1 MEHHPRRKNFSRANS
16 LRNLAPREL
25 VGSPSK
31 IRSWFSGL
39 CRTEPNEYRLPT
51 AVGTVLAR
59 SPVSAPRFQTISRLS
74 RLAWAK
80 ARLPVESPQWRS
92 RACIHHLARLRLL
105 LSRPASRG
113 RIGRRFLRLQS
124 FAENTACQ
132 SKESCTHDLPAPR
145 KSNPLRHVQAQ
156 PTQRRIIR
164 GDRGVG
170 HTILAQAPE
179 IKRNDIVSLI
189 HIFLDFGPVC
199 RGHLPAFTEPQED
212 CSFVSCG
219 FMNVQQRH
227 FKQFAMSQHIA
238 VNRHAS

>member
-1 MEHHPRRKNFSRANS
+1 MI
-16 LRNLAPREL
+16 
-25 VGSPSK
+25 K
-31 IRSWFSGL
+31 I
-39 CRTEPNEYRLPT
+39 
-51 AVGTVLAR
+51 
-59 SPVSAPRFQTISRLS
+59 
-74 RLAWAK
+74 
-80 ARLPVESPQWRS
+80 
-92 RACIHHLARLRLL
+92 
-105 LSRPASRG
+105 
-113 RIGRRFLRLQS
+113 
-124 FAENTACQ
+124 
-132 SKESCTHDLPAPR
+132 
-145 KSNPLRHVQAQ
+145 Q

-199 RGHLPAFTEPQED
+199 RGRFAALTEPQED

-238 VNRHAS
+238 VNRHASLSPTTRGFPSNSLARGRDANIFALMPIFHAAVTAIVICLREAASRSDLVLIEILFNYQHQGFCVAELENDLARSSALQGFARKLLYCWKSMPDWHLIEMVEKVECGFLILR